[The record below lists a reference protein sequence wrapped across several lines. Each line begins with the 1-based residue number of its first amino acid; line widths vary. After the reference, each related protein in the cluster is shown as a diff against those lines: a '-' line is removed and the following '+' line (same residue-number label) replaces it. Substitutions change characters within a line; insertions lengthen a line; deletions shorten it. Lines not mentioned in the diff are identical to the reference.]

1 MLSIMS
7 ALRFHP
13 SLMMKYWTVLF
24 MVFRQRPNMPS
35 YLRTHLL
42 LQLPFGLLSELLTL
56 MLLSLAVL
64 TQIKDMAEAKVTK
77 VNFILM
83 TLVAL

>member
-1 MLSIMS
+1 
-7 ALRFHP
+7 
-13 SLMMKYWTVLF
+13 

-42 LQLPFGLLSELLTL
+42 LQLPFRLLSEWPAL
-56 MLLSLAVL
+56 MLLSMAIL
-64 TQIKDMAEAKVTK
+64 TQIRIMAETKVAKVNLT
-77 VNFILM
+77 LM